1 MHYLPL
7 VLAFITMGIL
17 LFGTLFQ
24 VVRPFKISFNHDE
37 EIKRLS
43 IIFLHLALI
52 LTTTTLV
59 GINNQ
64 SSKIIATIIGLY
76 SLKWVIKKQ

>member
-1 MHYLPL
+1 LYYLPL
-7 VLAFITMGIL
+7 VLAFMTMGVL
-17 LFGTLFQ
+17 LLGTFFQ

-43 IIFLHLALI
+43 IIFLHVALI
-52 LTTTTLV
+52 LTTTTMI

-64 SSKIIATIIGLY
+64 SGKIIATIIGLY
-76 SLKWVIKKQ
+76 SLKWVIKK